1 MKHPLA
7 TKLTLT
13 AVLFVLCGFGSAFAQ
28 TIKGKV
34 TDAQNQPLSG
44 AAVFFKG
51 TTTGVTTDADGNYSI
66 AVRSGEKTLVFSFIG
81 MKEQEVPINNR
92 VFINVTLEEDSTF
105 LDEAVAIGY
114 STVQRKDLLGSV
126 ASVSNKDVVETPVLN
141 FSQALA
147 GKLAG
152 VDVRAA
158 EGDPDTPVE
167 IKVRGTGSITQD
179 SSPLYIVDG
188 FPVNSI
194 SDISPSDIKSVD
206 VLKDAFSTAIY
217 GSRGAY
223 GVVLITT
230 KDGARGKVTV
240 SYDSYYGIKKMANM
254 GAVEMMSPYEYALY
268 SYESAVLE
276 DSTRPTG
283 KANSIYEPH
292 FGSFQDIE
300 QYQNVKGNDWKKLV
314 FGQTGFTMN
323 HNVNV
328 SGNSD
333 KTKWT
338 ASYANLKEDAIMMN
352 SSYLRHNLALKVN
365 TTPVKNLTF
374 NFNTRWSSTLI
385 QGAGA
390 NSINDKGA
398 TNSGR
403 MVNALRYSPIPM
415 DYTTDI
421 ENYDIYAE
429 GFGTNPVRDV
439 KDNDD
444 RRTRQTWNLNG
455 SVTWTIIPNLKL
467 KVDGGMDF
475 NTGTQDRFYG
485 RSSYYTRSRTIVQGQ
500 PAMVSYS
507 TTDRAYRASAVLSYN
522 FNQVLPKKH
531 KLDLLAGAEYLHRQS
546 SRETT
551 EAQGF
556 PEEYT
561 AEMARVYRG
570 SAEVIVSSNNM
581 FYEDDVILSFF
592 GRGNY
597 SFNNRYSVSGAIRVD
612 GSSKFS
618 RENRWGVFPSA
629 AVSWNIANEPFMKPA
644 KKVVN
649 QLKLRYSIGAA
660 GNNRIPAGN
669 IRTQFGTVQEARMDG
684 ASFIITPNGG
694 VMPNASLKWEKTIS
708 HNLGLDFALLKTRIS
723 GTFEAY
729 HTTTKDLL
737 VNFPTPGTGYNSQ
750 YRNLG
755 SVLNQGVEATLRFVL
770 VEKKNFGLTLSGNI
784 ALNQNRVL
792 KLGVDEI
799 QAESGWASG
808 GVGTDFI
815 VREGE
820 PLGTVYGFLLDGYLG
835 IDDFTSSLNSEGVL
849 TWKIKEG
856 VAPPPKANYRE
867 VRPGTPKFKDISGP
881 EGVPDGII
889 DANDKVAIG
898 NTLPLG
904 TGGFA
909 LTMNAYGI
917 DLNASFNFSFGNDV
931 YNAQAAELSNKG
943 VMTHKN
949 LLRQF
954 TPGNAFT
961 CIDWNTGEQIND
973 VDVLREVNANATL
986 WSPATSQYFMC
997 DYYIEDGSFL
1007 RISSVT
1013 LGYTIPQAI
1022 TGRAHIKKLRIFC
1035 TGSNL
1040 FCFTKY
1046 SGFDPEVNCRRS
1058 TPLTPGVDY
1067 SAYPKSRGVIAGL
1080 NITF

>member
-1 MKHPLA
+1 MKRHFVLH
-7 TKLTLT
+7 
-13 AVLFVLCGFGSAFAQ
+13 VLFASFLLGFCSSVSAFAQ
-28 TIKGKV
+28 TVRGKV
-34 TDAQNQPLSG
+34 TDSSSQALSG
-44 AAVFFKG
+44 VAVFFKG
-51 TTTGVTTDADGNYSI
+51 TSTGVTTDANGNYSI
-66 AVRSGEKTLVFSFIG
+66 TVPKGENTLVFSCLG
-81 MKEQEVPINNR
+81 MKEQEVAIGTRKIIN
-92 VFINVTLEEDSTF
+92 ITLEEDTNF

-126 ASVSNKDVVETPVLN
+126 ASVSNKDLIETPTINV
-141 FSQALA
+141 SEALA

-152 VDVRAA
+152 VDVRVA
-158 EGDPDTPVE
+158 EGDPDSPVD

-194 SDISPSDIKSVD
+194 SDIAPSEIKSVD

-223 GVVLITT
+223 GVILITT
-230 KDGARGKVTV
+230 KDGARGKVSV
-240 SYDSYYGIKKMANM
+240 SYDSYYGFKKMANVD
-254 GAVEMMSPYEYALY
+254 AVEMMNPYEYALY

-276 DSTRPTG
+276 DSTKPTG
-283 KANSIYEPH
+283 KVSSVYEPH

-300 QYQNVKGNDWKKLV
+300 QYKGVAGNDWKKLV

-323 HNVNV
+323 HNVSV

-352 SSYLRHNLALKVN
+352 SSYLRHNLAIKVN
-365 TTPVKNLTF
+365 TSPVKNLAF
-374 NFNTRWSSTLI
+374 NFNTRWSDTII

-398 TNSGR
+398 NNNGR
-403 MVNALRYSPIPM
+403 LTNALRYSPIPM

-455 SVTWTIIPNLKL
+455 SVTWTIVPELKL
-467 KVDGGMDF
+467 KAEGGMDF

-485 RSSYYTRSRTIVQGQ
+485 CSSYYVRSKTVILHQ
-500 PAMVSYS
+500 PAMISS
-507 TTDRAYRASAVLSYN
+507 TTTDRAYRASAVLSYN
-522 FNQVLPKKH
+522 FRNVLSKKH
-531 KLDLLAGAEYLHRQS
+531 KLDLLAGTEFLHRKS
-546 SRETT
+546 NKETT

-556 PEEYT
+556 PAVYT

-570 SAEVIVSSNNM
+570 SAEEIFSSNNM

-592 GRGNY
+592 ARGNY
-597 SFNNRYSVSGAIRVD
+597 SFNNRYSVSGAIRAD

-618 RENRWGVFPSA
+618 KENRWGIFPSA
-629 AVSWNIANEPFMKPA
+629 AVSWNIANESFMKPA
-644 KKVVN
+644 RKVLD

-669 IRTQFGTVQEARMDG
+669 IRRQFGTTQTAFIDDSG
-684 ASFIITPNGG
+684 FIITPSGG
-694 VMPNASLKWEKTIS
+694 TMPNDQLKWEKTIS
-708 HNLGLDFALLKTRIS
+708 HNVGLDFALLKTRIS
-723 GTFEAY
+723 GTLEGY
-729 HTTTKDLL
+729 HTTTMDLL

-755 SVLNQGVEATLRFVL
+755 SVLNQGLEATLRLVL

-784 ALNQNRVL
+784 AINQNKVL

-799 QAESGWASG
+799 PSDSGWSSNIT
-808 GVGTDFI
+808 TDYI

-820 PLGTVYGFLLDGYLG
+820 PLGTVYGFRHDGYYG
-835 IDDFTSSLNSEGVL
+835 IDDFTSSLNADGVL
-849 TWKIKEG
+849 SWKLKEDVPG
-856 VAPPPKANYRE
+856 LPKPPKAVYRE
-867 VRPGTPKFKDISGP
+867 LRPGLPKFKDIN
-881 EGVPDGII
+881 EDGVI
-889 DANDKVAIG
+889 DNNDKVAIG

-904 TGGFA
+904 TGGFS
-909 LTMNAYGI
+909 LSMNAFGF
-917 DLNASFNFSFGNDV
+917 DLNAGCNFSFGNDV
-931 YNAQAAELSNKG
+931 YNANAAELSNKG
-943 VMTHKN
+943 VITHKN
-949 LLRQF
+949 LMKQF

-961 CIDWNTGEQIND
+961 CIDWNTGKQITD

-986 WSPATSQYFMC
+986 WSPSTSMHFLSDYF
-997 DYYIEDGSFL
+997 IEDGSFL

-1022 TGRAHIKKLRIFC
+1022 TGRIHIKKLRIYC

-1040 FCFTKY
+1040 FCFTRY
-1046 SGFDPEVNCRRS
+1046 SGFDPEVNTRRS

-1067 SAYPKSRGVIAGL
+1067 SAYPKSRGFIAGL